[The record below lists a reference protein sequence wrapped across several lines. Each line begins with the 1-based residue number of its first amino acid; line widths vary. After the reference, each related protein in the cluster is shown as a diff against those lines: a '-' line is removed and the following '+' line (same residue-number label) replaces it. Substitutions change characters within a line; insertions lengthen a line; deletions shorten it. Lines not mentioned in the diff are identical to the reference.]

1 LNTVLIRAAFLVVLA
16 LPALRAESSLI
27 ECIADAWYA
36 PASKLASK
44 LNGSATTLQ
53 LNQSGGAVLLA
64 FRVAAVEGWKVE
76 KAVIV
81 LHLAA
86 PSEPVE
92 LAVSL
97 TGGAWQEYSH
107 DPPPLWE
114 TQQTIEKPKQDGWV
128 SIAVPQELAQAL
140 VDGKAT
146 GLALSSPGASQTF
159 HSRETIQYSPFF
171 AVVGQRPGGTTKQPV
186 H

>member
-1 LNTVLIRAAFLVVLA
+1 VLSRAACILLLA
-16 LPALRAESSLI
+16 LPTLRAESSLI

-36 PASKLASK
+36 PASKLD
-44 LNGSATTLQ
+44 GSGKTLQ
-53 LNQSGGAVLLA
+53 LNGAGGAVLLA
-64 FRVAAVEGWKVE
+64 FRMAAVEHWKVE

-97 TGGAWQEYSH
+97 TGGAWQEYSR
-107 DPPPLWE
+107 DPPPLRE
-114 TQQTIEKPKQDGWV
+114 TTQTVEKVKPDGWI
-128 SIAVPQELAQAL
+128 SIAVPQAMAQAL

-146 GLALSSPGASQTF
+146 GLALSSPGVNQTF

-171 AVVGQRPGGTTKQPV
+171 VVMGRAAGRPPSK
-186 H
+186 

>member
-1 LNTVLIRAAFLVVLA
+1 MLIRAVLLVLFT

-36 PASKLASK
+36 PAVKLE
-44 LNGSATTLQ
+44 GSGQTLQ
-53 LNQSGGAVLLA
+53 LNRSGGAVLLA

-107 DPPPLWE
+107 DPPPLRE
-114 TQQTIEKPKQDGWV
+114 TTQTVEKLKQDGWI
-128 SIAVPQELAQAL
+128 SIAVPQAMAKAL
-140 VDGKAT
+140 VDGKAA
-146 GLALSSPGASQTF
+146 GLALSSPGANQIF

-171 AVVGQRPGGTTKQPV
+171 AVVGRRAGIGSSNSSSGKGV
-186 H
+186 D